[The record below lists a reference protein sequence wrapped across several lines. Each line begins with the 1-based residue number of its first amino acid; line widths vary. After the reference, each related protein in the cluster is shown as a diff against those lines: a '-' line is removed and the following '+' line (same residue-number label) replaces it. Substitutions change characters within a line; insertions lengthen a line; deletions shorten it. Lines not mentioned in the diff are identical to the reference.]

1 MYRKSGH
8 PQPRSNRHG
17 PGIPYRS
24 TAPAIRSG
32 LRSFWEGRKRRRS
45 GCVLI
50 TATMSIRSSSGLLM
64 MIVLTDLAKRSQQDR
79 SWRRASI
86 EYEKAEPQCVDSAMP
101 PVSRSTKRS
110 SYLPA
115 ACTVGCSSP
124 SPAANTDSCIRSTQ
138 HLIREITKLLGRIQT
153 LKADT
158 ALFAANLSH
167 LPVLTVELPV

>member
-1 MYRKSGH
+1 MYQKSGH

-24 TAPAIRSG
+24 TAPAITSG
-32 LRSFWEGRKRRRS
+32 LRSFWEGRKRCRS

-64 MIVLTDLAKRSQQDR
+64 MIVLIDLAKRSQQD
-79 SWRRASI
+79 RRASI
-86 EYEKAEPQCVDSAMP
+86 EYEKAEQQCVDSAMP
-101 PVSRSTKRS
+101 SVSRSTKRF

-115 ACTVGCSSP
+115 TCTVGCSSP
-124 SPAANTDSCIRSTQ
+124 SPAANKDSCIRSTQ
-138 HLIREITKLLGRIQT
+138 HLIREITKLLGTIQT
-153 LKADT
+153 LNADT
-158 ALFAANLSH
+158 AFFAANLSH

>member
-24 TAPAIRSG
+24 TAPAITSG

-64 MIVLTDLAKRSQQDR
+64 MIVLIDLAKRSQQDR

-86 EYEKAEPQCVDSAMP
+86 EYEKAEPQHVNRAMP
-101 PVSRSTKRS
+101 SVSRSTKRF

-115 ACTVGCSSP
+115 TCTVRCSSP
-124 SPAANTDSCIRSTQ
+124 KSCAKYR
-138 HLIREITKLLGRIQT
+138 LLYPEQS
-153 LKADT
+153 ASDT
-158 ALFAANLSH
+158 RNHQVAGEDPNSQGGHCVLCFGLSH
-167 LPVLTVELPV
+167 LPVLTAELPV

>member
-24 TAPAIRSG
+24 TAPAITSG
-32 LRSFWEGRKRRRS
+32 LRSFWEGRKRCRS

-64 MIVLTDLAKRSQQDR
+64 MIVLIDLAKRSQQDR

-86 EYEKAEPQCVDSAMP
+86 EYERAEPRCVDRAMP
-101 PVSRSTKRS
+101 PVSRSTKRF

-138 HLIREITKLLGRIQT
+138 HLIREITKLLGTIQT

>member
-24 TAPAIRSG
+24 TAPAITSG

-64 MIVLTDLAKRSQQDR
+64 MIVLIDLAKRSQQDR

-86 EYEKAEPQCVDSAMP
+86 EYEKAEPQHVNRAMP
-101 PVSRSTKRS
+101 SVSRSTKRF

-115 ACTVGCSSP
+115 TCTVRCSSP

-138 HLIREITKLLGRIQT
+138 HLIREITKLLGTIDT

-158 ALFAANLSH
+158 AFFAANLSH

>member
-1 MYRKSGH
+1 MVRHRESNNFTYRKSGH

-64 MIVLTDLAKRSQQDR
+64 MIVLIDLAKRSQQD
-79 SWRRASI
+79 RRASI

-101 PVSRSTKRS
+101 PVLDRRKGFRICQPHVPWDV
-110 SYLPA
+110 LPQ
-115 ACTVGCSSP
+115 V
-124 SPAANTDSCIRSTQ
+124 
-138 HLIREITKLLGRIQT
+138 LLLIQT
-153 LKADT
+153 LVSRV
-158 ALFAANLSH
+158 LSIRH
-167 LPVLTVELPV
+167 AKSPRCWGRSKL